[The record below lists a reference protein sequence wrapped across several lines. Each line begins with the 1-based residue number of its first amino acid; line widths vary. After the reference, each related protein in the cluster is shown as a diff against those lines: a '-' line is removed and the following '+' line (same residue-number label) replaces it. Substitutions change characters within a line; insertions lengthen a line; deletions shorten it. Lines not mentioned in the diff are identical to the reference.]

1 MSEYQIIQRVATVEE
16 YTSLRES
23 VGWPTMAHQPVN
35 KGLGNALFSVCAM
48 QNDKV
53 IGCGRVVG
61 DGSIYFYVQDII
73 VHPDHQ
79 GKGVGKS
86 IMDAIMNY
94 IHSVA
99 EEGAFIGLMAA
110 VDVDKFYQRYGF
122 STRPQNSPGM
132 YMVIKKDTS

>member
-1 MSEYQIIQRVATVEE
+1 MSKYQIVERVPTVEE
-16 YTSLRES
+16 YTSLRKS
-23 VGWPTMAHQPVN
+23 VGWPNMADQPIK

-48 QNDKV
+48 QNGKV

-73 VHPDHQ
+73 AHPEHQ

-110 VDVDKFYQRYGF
+110 ADIDKFYQQYGF
-122 STRPQNSPGM
+122 STRQEDSPGM
-132 YMVIKKDTS
+132 YMVIKKGS